1 MNIFKLLPLMAI
13 LGLVT
18 ACGGGGASSVPGGIS
33 SSVGVSSTP
42 GGVGSSVG
50 SSSSNAIIDSDDD
63 GVPDAVDAFPQ
74 DKSEWLDTD
83 KDGFGDNSDKAPM
96 GELMPAW
103 NTFQGNQFHN
113 GLIATNL
120 DSKDFKKR
128 WSKPFTMNGVAQ
140 GAAGDGY
147 IFVNAEGVL
156 STFRAA
162 TGEVLWSVTLTASNP
177 PAYADGIVY
186 VETGGYESAAL
197 WAFNAKDGALIFKAP
212 IDDQWSSYYA
222 PTVVDG
228 VAYVA
233 GGHYGGMYAIDAKT
247 GEQKW
252 WVGLNQYDQF
262 TPAVTDDY
270 AIAYTGSYSPQL
282 TVVERDSGEV
292 AFAIPDP
299 KFEWNGWS
307 MNLAPVVSGDS
318 VVVIHNNRLVHF
330 NLTTKAVGW
339 DIKDKFTGQPSIKD
353 GRIYAINNGKVE
365 VYDLVGGALIESISG
380 SNAFTGDLL
389 LVNNLLF
396 ARDSANIYAYDL
408 TTKKKVW
415 TLSNQSGAFFMADDA
430 LYVLSN
436 AAITAVDVL
445 GDMDQDGLPDWW
457 ERSLGK
463 NIDPASDTDNDQLT
477 AAKEFENSTDPFNP
491 DTDNDGL
498 LDGLEVVSYLSSP
511 IAADSD
517 KDGLNDAD
525 EVNTH
530 HTNPNLVDTDG
541 DSIKDALEVAAGL
554 DPLDASD
561 TEKDKDND
569 GYSNRHEVLASTNPS
584 DATSFPKVADWA
596 MLHGNSKHTSYQ
608 PLMLKSEDF
617 ALRWTTTVKGSATA
631 VATGNGRIFLNDGIN
646 TISLNAGTGDFIWS
660 YPFAGGSTSY
670 ADGKVYGH
678 IGGHQATAFIGLD
691 AVTGALKFS
700 STHGDQWSSY
710 SAPTIYNG
718 HAYVNGGYYGGMVA
732 FNASNGAKEWEIS
745 SPVVDWSSMWEP
757 AVSELG
763 LFAVGQNKLRS
774 LSPTDGSL
782 IFEME
787 SSLAISS
794 QTPVIG
800 SRGNVFTAGPRVVS
814 YDIGKRKVSWQSEAN
829 AVANDNYTNIAV
841 GNSEVY
847 ALSSGSVT
855 AFDES
860 NGRIIWRKTLSN
872 SSYLSNIALTAS
884 HLFVADSNNVYAI
897 DLTSRLVVWS
907 YPKGGQYLSIGN
919 EGALFVANG
928 TEVFAIEIEG
938 DKDSDGMPDWWERN
952 YGGNLIAS
960 ADLDSDGLT
969 NLEEYTNR
977 TNPTIAD
984 TDSDSIT
991 DFQEVRTYST
1001 NPLIKDSD
1009 KDGLADNIEIQ
1020 QHGTNPLLSDTDSD
1034 GLDDSSEVQYGLD
1047 PNDAT
1052 DGSEDTD
1059 GDGFSNANEIAAS
1072 TDLNNALSFPVAHD
1086 WAMLQGNAGHDGFQ
1100 PVLLTTSNFNLRWS
1114 KDFGYAINGACTGG
1128 DNVFITTKTWFGVTE
1143 LTTIDAA
1150 TAAVKWTHNFGELSS
1165 MSSPSYSADIVYVH
1179 SGGHDDTAFW
1189 AFNATTGTQKF
1200 RSPHGSQWPTY
1211 SAPTLYGNQA
1221 FMNGGYYGGIV
1232 AFDTSTGGKLWEGT
1246 ASWVDSLEPTVN
1258 DTSVFIPADNT
1269 LVARNRTTG
1278 VDQYAIETSLSS
1290 TSLVLGKLNNII
1302 AVGTTVK
1309 SIDLT
1314 SREVKWTTVQNN
1326 IAGTP
1331 AVGNQSVYFVS
1342 SGTLYAVKEIDGG
1355 LLWSWTPPG
1364 STITH
1369 NIISTLSHIFVSTNE
1384 TTYAIDVYTGLRV
1397 WSYDRGGELSLGS
1410 DGNLYIASG
1419 AELHAI
1425 QLTNQLICRFFAK

>member
-1 MNIFKLLPLMAI
+1 MEKGMDILKLLPLMAI
-13 LGLVT
+13 LSLVS
-18 ACGGGGASSVPGGIS
+18 ACGGGGGGSAPSGNGGSVGTSSIPGGI
-33 SSVGVSSTP
+33 VSSA
-42 GGVGSSVG
+42 G
-50 SSSSNAIIDSDDD
+50 SSSSNAIVDSDGD
-63 GVPDAVDAFPQ
+63 GVTDSLDAFPQ
-74 DKSEWLDTD
+74 DKLEWLDTD
-83 KDGFGDNSDKAPM
+83 KDGTGDNSDQTPL
-96 GELMPAW
+96 GDLMPAW
-103 NTFQGNQFHN
+103 NTFQGNQFHT
-113 GLIATNL
+113 GLVATNL
-120 DSKDFKKR
+120 DSKNFKKR
-128 WSKPFTMNGVAQ
+128 WSKPFAMEGVAQ

-147 IFVNAEGVL
+147 IFVNAKGVL
-156 STFRAA
+156 SALRAA
-162 TGEVLWSVTLTASNP
+162 TGEVLWSVTLTSFNP

-222 PTVVDG
+222 PTIVDG
-228 VAYVA
+228 VAYIA

-282 TVVERDSGEV
+282 TVVERNSGEV
-292 AFAIPDP
+292 AFTISDP

-318 VVVIHNNRLVHF
+318 VVAIHNNRLMHF
-330 NLTTKAVGW
+330 NLTTQTIDW
-339 DIKDKFTGQPSIKD
+339 DIKDQFVGQPSIKD
-353 GRIYAINNGKVE
+353 GRIYAINKGKVE
-365 VYDLVGGALIESISG
+365 VRDLVGGSLIESIAG
-380 SNAFTGDLL
+380 SSAFIGDLL
-389 LVNNLLF
+389 LANNVLF
-396 ARDSANIYAYDL
+396 VRDSASTYAYDL
-408 TTKKKVW
+408 ATREKVW
-415 TLSNQSGAFFMADDA
+415 TLSNQSGALFMADDA
-430 LYVLSN
+430 LYVMSS

-445 GDMDQDGLPDWW
+445 GDMDLDGLPDWW
-457 ERSLGK
+457 ERYFGK

-477 AAKEFENSTDPFNP
+477 AAKEFKNSTDPFNP

-498 LDGLEVVSYLSSP
+498 SDGLEVISYLSSP

-525 EVNTH
+525 EVNIH
-530 HTNPNLVDTDG
+530 HTNPSLVDTDG

-554 DPLDASD
+554 DPLDVSD
-561 TEKDKDND
+561 AEKDKDND
-569 GYSNRHEVLASTNPS
+569 GYSNRHEVLSSTNPS
-584 DATSFPKVADWA
+584 DATSFPKVTDWA
-596 MLHGNSKHTSYQ
+596 MLQGNSKHNSYQ
-608 PLMLKSEDF
+608 PLMLKSENF
-617 ALRWTTTVKGSATA
+617 ALRWATTVKGSATA
-631 VATGNGRIFLNDGIN
+631 VATGSGRIFLNDGIN
-646 TISLNAGTGDFIWS
+646 TISLNAGTGEFVWS

-691 AVTGALKFS
+691 AATGALKFS

-718 HAYVNGGYYGGMVA
+718 RAYVNGGYYGGMVA
-732 FNASNGAKEWEIS
+732 FNASTGAKEWEIY

-757 AVSELG
+757 AVSEHG
-763 LFAVGQNKLRS
+763 LFVVGQNKLRS
-774 LSPTDGSL
+774 LSPIDGSL

-787 SSLAISS
+787 SSLTISG

-800 SRGNVFTAGPRVVS
+800 SIGNVLTAGPRVVS

-829 AVANDNYTNIAV
+829 AGTNDNYTNIAV

-847 ALSSGSVT
+847 ALSNGSVT

-860 NGRIIWRKTLSN
+860 NGRTLWRKTLTN

-884 HLFVADSNNVYAI
+884 HLFIADSSKVYAI
-897 DLTSRLVVWS
+897 DLTSHMIVWS

-919 EGALFVANG
+919 EGALFVVNG

-952 YGGNLIAS
+952 HGSNLSAS

-969 NLEEYTNR
+969 NLEEHVNR
-977 TNPTIAD
+977 TSPTHTD
-984 TDSDSIT
+984 TDGDSIT
-991 DFQEVRTYST
+991 DFQEVRTYNT
-1001 NPLIKDSD
+1001 NPLKKDSD
-1009 KDGLADNIEIQ
+1009 KDGLADNVEIQ
-1020 QHGTNPLLSDTDSD
+1020 QHATNPLISDSDGD
-1034 GLDDSSEVQYGLD
+1034 GLDDASEVQYGLN

-1052 DGSEDTD
+1052 DGSADTD

-1072 TDLNNALSFPVAHD
+1072 TDINNALSFPVAHD
-1086 WAMLQGNAGHDGFQ
+1086 WAMLQGNANHDGFQ
-1100 PVLLTTSNFNLRWS
+1100 PLLLTTSNFNLRWS
-1114 KDFGYAINGACTGG
+1114 KDFGYAINGAGSGG
-1128 DNVFITTKTWFGVTE
+1128 GKVFVSTKTWFGDAV
-1143 LTTIDAA
+1143 LTTIDSA
-1150 TAAVKWTHNFGELSS
+1150 TATVKWTHDFGPISS
-1165 MSSPSYSADIVYVH
+1165 MSSPSYAANVVYVH
-1179 SGGHDDTAFW
+1179 SGGHEDTAFW
-1189 AFNATTGTQKF
+1189 AFNADTGTQKF
-1200 RSPHGSQWPTY
+1200 RSPHGSQWATY

-1221 FMNGGYYGGIV
+1221 FMNGGYYGGMV

-1246 ASWVDSLEPTVN
+1246 ATWVDGLEPAVN
-1258 DTSVFIPADNT
+1258 DTSIFIPVNNT

-1278 VDQYAIETSLSS
+1278 VDQYTIETSLSS

-1309 SIDLT
+1309 SIDLI

-1326 IAGTP
+1326 IVGIP

-1342 SGTLYAVKEIDGG
+1342 SGTLYAVKEIDGS

-1364 STITH
+1364 STVTH

-1384 TTYAIDVYTGLRV
+1384 TTYAIDVRTGLRA
-1397 WSYDRGGELSLGS
+1397 WSYPRGGDLSLGS

-1419 AELHAI
+1419 TELHAI
-1425 QLTNQLICRFFAK
+1425 QLTD